1 MKYKNLNIS
10 YLVEI
15 FVGFG
20 CIISIGLIGSKGLI
34 ALVLIGLRPFIF
46 EKEKIGDEKSY
57 WQFNYKVITHT
68 LIITSMF
75 IFLYFLISYFNPSI
89 NPVNDRLLLLQ
100 LIPFF
105 LLTHGVVGLVIYQS
119 SSRKKQ

>member
-10 YLVEI
+10 YLIEI

-34 ALVLIGLRPFIF
+34 ALVLIGLRPFIL

-89 NPVNDRLLLLQ
+89 NPVNDKLLLLQ

-105 LLTHGVVGLVIYQS
+105 LLTHGIVGLVIYQTTIR
-119 SSRKKQ
+119 RKK

>member
-1 MKYKNLNIS
+1 MKYKNLNHA
-10 YLVEI
+10 YLIEI
-15 FVGFG
+15 FIGFG

-34 ALVLIGLRPFIF
+34 ALVLIGLRPFLLD
-46 EKEKIGDEKSY
+46 KERIADEKSF

-75 IFLYFLISYFNPSI
+75 IFLYYIISYFNPSV

-105 LLTHGVVGLVIYQS
+105 LLTHGVVGLVIHQTTRR
-119 SSRKKQ
+119 RK